1 MIELSVP
8 KMNCLGCVKTITE
21 RLDTAS
27 FTFEVDLDKKVVRV
41 DKENEKASRKLIKKA
56 GFQVL

>member
-8 KMNCLGCVKTITE
+8 KMNCLGCVQKITE
-21 RLDTAS
+21 RLDTAN

-41 DKENEKASRKLIKKA
+41 NKENEKTARKLIKKA
-56 GFQVL
+56 GFEVL